1 MNASFLD
8 FGSKA
13 VGLRQRSF
21 HETAP
26 AMAVARAI
34 IAVACLVGFN
44 AAHASA
50 SEPLVDKHD
59 FLNAPAA
66 IDRESSTEELQK
78 IFWMCDFA
86 ASVGDLDAGQS
97 EQCSEVTAHLER
109 VKFKGNSEA
118 FLAWRRINQA
128 MAHAQLAAGGSELSC
143 QQASQ
148 TESRS

>member
-8 FGSKA
+8 LDSRA
-13 VGLRQRSF
+13 AGLRQRSF
-21 HETAP
+21 HVTAP

-34 IAVACLVGFN
+34 IVAACSPGLN

-59 FLNAPAA
+59 FLNAPTAM
-66 IDRESSTEELQK
+66 DRESSTEELQK

-97 EQCSEVTAHLER
+97 EQ
-109 VKFKGNSEA
+109 
-118 FLAWRRINQA
+118 
-128 MAHAQLAAGGSELSC
+128 
-143 QQASQ
+143 
-148 TESRS
+148 